1 MSIINTSST
10 GSWPESTT
18 TTYTPKTQ
26 SVTIDSTKYPLRYDH
41 MFDWFSFDESL
52 DIWDKVLREIMEKH
66 TKKTKRIPDP
76 IKKVIFN
83 YPATIVFWK
92 DGTKTIV
99 KCQYGE
105 VYDKE
110 KGIALCFMKKFFENK
125 GYFNDIFKK
134 YIVEDE

>member
-1 MSIINTSST
+1 MSIIYANGT
-10 GSWPESTT
+10 GDCVTTTPYTHTT
-18 TTYTPKTQ
+18 TTTPITYDNTQ
-26 SVTIDSTKYPLRYDH
+26 SPHYDLI
-41 MFDWFSFDESL
+41 FDWPSFVAPL
-52 DIWDKVLREIMEKH
+52 DMWDKVLKEILEKY
-66 TKKTKRIPDP
+66 TKETKVPDP
-76 IKKVIFN
+76 IEKVIFN

>member
-1 MSIINTSST
+1 MLTTYTNGT
-10 GSWPESTT
+10 GGWVTDSTT
-18 TTYTPKTQ
+18 TIPNTH
-26 SVTIDSTKYPLRYDH
+26 STIDSSTKYTPLHYDH
-41 MFDWFSFDESL
+41 IFDWSGFDESL
-52 DIWDKVLREIMEKH
+52 DVCDKFFRDIMKKH
-66 TKKTKRIPDP
+66 TTETKRVPDP

-134 YIVEDE
+134 YIIEDE

>member
-1 MSIINTSST
+1 MSTIYTSGT
-10 GSWPESTT
+10 GTGDYTTTTTTTPYTHTT
-18 TTYTPKTQ
+18 TTY
-26 SVTIDSTKYPLRYDH
+26 SDH
-41 MFDWFSFDESL
+41 MFVWPSFDESL
-52 DIWDKVLREIMEKH
+52 DVWDKFLREIMKKH
-66 TKKTKRIPDP
+66 TTETEKVPDP

-134 YIVEDE
+134 YIIEDE